1 MIILI
6 LVILVLVFSEIAIFT
21 PAGTGRNLG
30 VIIVGFALIALIG
43 LTMSNDLNHVGMH
56 QQASTTT
63 VRLKSLTASGP
74 ATIAEQPLGNG
85 TEKIVVYRLA
95 NNAVK
100 RTPVAHTTT
109 TIDRRGSR
117 SKVTL
122 TTKKWRFNNAL
133 YRWLFNLT
141 SEEGQVASRKY
152 NFVIPTTWRVIS
164 ASKLK

>member
-6 LVILVLVFSEIAIFT
+6 LVILVLVFSGIAIFT

-30 VIIVGFALIALIG
+30 VIIVGLALIALIG
-43 LTMSNDLNHVGMH
+43 LTMSNDLSHVGMH
-56 QQASTTT
+56 QQTSTTT
-63 VRLKSLTASGP
+63 VQLKSLTASGP
-74 ATIAEQPLGNG
+74 ATIAEHPLGNG
-85 TEKIVVYRLA
+85 TEKIVVYRSS

-109 TIDRRGSR
+109 TIDRGSR
-117 SKVTL
+117 SQVTI

-141 SEEGQVASRKY
+141 NEEGQVASRKY

>member
-1 MIILI
+1 MIIPI
-6 LVILVLVFSEIAIFT
+6 LVILVLVFSGIAIFT

-122 TTKKWRFNNAL
+122 TTKNGGLITPCTVPLA
-133 YRWLFNLT
+133 
-141 SEEGQVASRKY
+141 V
-152 NFVIPTTWRVIS
+152 
-164 ASKLK
+164 